1 MRPWKRKRGMLR
13 GGARYVTVLEPAE
26 RALLG
31 ELSATVADALIA
43 RAQSAPK
50 DELSELTGMPSGHA
64 EAPEDPRLARLLP
77 DFAAEGDESVEG
89 ENQLMRQL
97 HESDIVKEK
106 LTDLRSI
113 IEALE
118 PADNGHVS
126 LTEEKANQWIAAI
139 NSLRLYLHA
148 TLEGHDGPIVKA
160 EETDAMY
167 QWLSYNQESLV
178 QELMRE

>member
-1 MRPWKRKRGMLR
+1 MRPWKRKRGMFR

-26 RALLG
+26 RVLLG
-31 ELSATVADALIA
+31 ELAATVSDALIGRA
-43 RAQSAPK
+43 RSAPK
-50 DELSELTGMPSGHA
+50 DELAELTGMPSGHA
-64 EAPEDPRLARLLP
+64 EAPADPRLARLLP

-89 ENQLMRQL
+89 ENELMRQL
-97 HESDIVKEK
+97 HESDIVKGK
-106 LTDLRSI
+106 LTDLRAI

-118 PADNGHVS
+118 PAENGIVS
-126 LTEEKANQWIAAI
+126 LTEEQAQQWIAAI
-139 NSLRLYLHA
+139 NSLRLYLHTA
-148 TLEGHDGPIVKA
+148 LENSEGPISKA

>member
-1 MRPWKRKRGMLR
+1 MLR
-13 GGARYVTVLEPAE
+13 GGSRYVTVLEPAE

-31 ELSATVADALIA
+31 ELAATVADALIG
-43 RAQSAPK
+43 RVRSAPK

-64 EAPEDPRLARLLP
+64 EAPSDPRLARLLP
-77 DFAAEGDESVEG
+77 DFAAVGEESVEG
-89 ENQLMRQL
+89 ENRLMRQL
-97 HESDIVKEK
+97 HESDIVKGK
-106 LTDLRSI
+106 LTDLRAI

-118 PADNGHVS
+118 PSEAGHVS
-126 LTEEKANQWIAAI
+126 LTEDEANRWIGGI
-139 NSLRLYLHA
+139 NNLRLYLHA
-148 TLEGHDGPIVKA
+148 TLEAQDGPLSAV